1 MKVTLQKCVSME
13 NISHIYISE
22 NPIGNIFFLPV
33 PEILYLLALGW
44 DLVSPG
50 KGSTGMC

>member
-22 NPIGNIFFLPV
+22 NPIGNIFFIFFYLFPRFST
-33 PEILYLLALGW
+33 YLLLAGI
-44 DLVSPG
+44 
-50 KGSTGMC
+50 